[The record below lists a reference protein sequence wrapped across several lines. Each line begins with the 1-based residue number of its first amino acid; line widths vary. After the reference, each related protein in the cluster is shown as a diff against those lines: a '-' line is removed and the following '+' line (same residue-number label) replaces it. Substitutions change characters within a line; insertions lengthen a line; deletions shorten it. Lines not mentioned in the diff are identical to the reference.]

1 MEKQKFNEVQMTVLK
16 LLEKDLFGTD
26 YLPDANTDW
35 QAVFKESRQQ
45 AIPLH
50 IYNALENA
58 IPQEMVEKW
67 EENAVNNLQKNI
79 MVHTGHSVIHEL
91 LTKNELPYCIL
102 KGCSSTYYYPDF
114 CLRTMGDVDFLIRNE
129 DKETVIQILEEAGF
143 TMKENDRVHHHI
155 AFKKG
160 GVLFEMHLRP
170 VGIPDGK
177 AGELVRDYLSDIF
190 EETELIQKESAVFR
204 KPSDFHH
211 GLIILMHT
219 YNHLIG
225 EGVGLRHL
233 SDLAVFFHHF
243 SDEEFRD
250 IFYEKLSNLG
260 LWKFAQIMACVSHQY
275 LGLPYRAWM
284 GDVDEKLCADVMQ
297 DIYDGGNFG
306 RKDEKRADQAILIS
320 NRGKEGVK
328 NSSFIQLCFALNK
341 AAKTGFPGLYK
352 MKILRP
358 LAWIIV
364 CIRFGVNLLTGKRR
378 KINVNHLIFE
388 AEKRKAIYRQFRL
401 FETEEK

>member
-1 MEKQKFNEVQMTVLK
+1 MGNQKFNEVQMTVLK

-26 YLPDANTDW
+26 YLPDSNTDW
-35 QAVFKESRQQ
+35 QAVFKESRLQ

-50 IYNALENA
+50 IYNALGND
-58 IPQEMVEKW
+58 IPQEMAEKW
-67 EENAVNNLQKNI
+67 GENAVNRLQKNI
-79 MVHTGHSVIHEL
+79 MVHKGHAVIHEL
-91 LTKNELPYCIL
+91 MTKNGLPYCIL

-114 CLRTMGDVDFLIRNE
+114 CLRTMGDVDFLICNE
-129 DKETVIQILEEAGF
+129 DKETVIRILEDAGF
-143 TMKENDRVHHHI
+143 TMKEDDKVHHHI

-160 GVLFEMHLRP
+160 RVLFEMHLRP

-177 AGELVRDYLSDIF
+177 AGELVREYLRDIF
-190 EETELIQKESAVFR
+190 EKTELVQKESAVFQ

-219 YNHLIG
+219 YNHLLG

-233 SDLAVFFHHF
+233 SDLAVFFNHF

-250 IFYEKLSNLG
+250 IFYEKLSKLG

-284 GDVDEKLCADVMQ
+284 GEVNEKLCADVMH

-320 NRGKEGVK
+320 NRGKDGVK
-328 NSSFIQLCFALNK
+328 NGTFLQLCFSLNK
-341 AAKTGFPGLYK
+341 AANNNFPALYK
-352 MKILRP
+352 IKLLRP
-358 LAWIIV
+358 LAWVIAGISFV
-364 CIRFGVNLLTGKRR
+364 WRLFTGKRR
-378 KINVNHLIFE
+378 KINLNNLVCE
-388 AEKRKAIYRQFRL
+388 AEKRKSIYKQFHL